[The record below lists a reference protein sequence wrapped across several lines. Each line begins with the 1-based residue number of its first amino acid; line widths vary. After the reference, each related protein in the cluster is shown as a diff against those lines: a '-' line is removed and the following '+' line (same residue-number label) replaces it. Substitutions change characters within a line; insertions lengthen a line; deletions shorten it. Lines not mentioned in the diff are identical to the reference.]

1 MNGAQLS
8 WPMARDLFDDA
19 KQAGMEHVR
28 LYGGEPLLHRDLT
41 KMVEYC
47 RTIGLTPYITT
58 NATLLEERIDDLY
71 AAGLRDITVGFYGVG
86 THYDAYVNRQGRFVR
101 LRAGIAAVRDRYGM
115 DVSLQMNWLLMK
127 PSCSVEAL
135 REAWKFAESYVMPI
149 QVDLIHYSLPYFTEG
164 PDRELQFR
172 SADRPQITQVVG
184 ELLRLKRAR
193 PEMIKQS
200 ELGLASIP
208 DWLIKGPDMRLPCDA
223 YQMIWVGADGTVQLC
238 YVTFKL
244 GNLHEKRLS
253 QMLFGI
259 EHTCAARA
267 AYGVNCPNCHCG
279 YDFRVQKSI
288 VARRHFAQ
296 ELLHLNDGKRL
307 HAGVSENG
315 SRVNNEI

>member
-1 MNGAQLS
+1 
-8 WPMARDLFDDA
+8 
-19 KQAGMEHVR
+19 
-28 LYGGEPLLHRDLT
+28 YGGEPLLHRDLP

-47 RTIGLTPYITT
+47 RKIGLTPYITT

-86 THYDAYVNRQGRFVR
+86 AHYDAYVKRQGRFIR
-101 LRAGIAAVRDRYGM
+101 LRTGIAAVRDRYGM

-135 REAWKFAESYVMPI
+135 QEAWKFAESYVMPI

-172 SADRPQITQVVG
+172 SADRPLITRVAG

-208 DWLIKGPDMRLPCDA
+208 DWLIKGPAMRLPCDA
-223 YQMIWVGADGTVQLC
+223 YQMIWAGADGTVQLC

-253 QMLFGI
+253 QMLFGA
-259 EHTCAARA
+259 EHTVAARA

-279 YDFRVQKSI
+279 YDFRVQKSLS
-288 VARRHFAQ
+288 ARRHFTQ
-296 ELLHLNDGKRL
+296 ELL
-307 HAGVSENG
+307 
-315 SRVNNEI
+315 